1 MCAVNTICW
10 LWFYHV
16 YMDVN
21 RYTVTCLFYL
31 MVTIPHFVICCCLY
45 IYICVCRKHQCDLSS
60 EALLV
65 NEAAAVE
72 DID

>member
-1 MCAVNTICW
+1 MVLSRLHACKSIYCNLSVLSNGDNSSFDH
-10 LWFYHV
+10 LL
-16 YMDVN
+16 
-21 RYTVTCLFYL
+21 LFIYL
-31 MVTIPHFVICCCLY
+31 
-45 IYICVCRKHQCDLSS
+45 CRKHQCDLSS

>member
-1 MCAVNTICW
+1 
-10 LWFYHV
+10 
-16 YMDVN
+16 
-21 RYTVTCLFYL
+21 
-31 MVTIPHFVICCCLY
+31 MVTIPHLIICCCLY
-45 IYICVCRKHQCDLSS
+45 MFIYLCRKHQCDLSS